1 MTSLNHLTFKTQ
13 GYLKIITANTNYH
26 NLFKL
31 KQNDNNSYIIRGSYL
46 SPYAKSVLE
55 NNVNLI
61 DGLVFDGTFKVLK
74 HYVTC
79 IITAISFNT
88 SIPIGFTFSSFEDD
102 ALYENIFKTFFEMAN
117 IDISQF

>member
-1 MTSLNHLTFKTQ
+1 MKSLNHLTFKTQ

-61 DGLVFDGTFKVLK
+61 DSEIFDGTFKVLK

-79 IITAISFNT
+79 IITTISFNT
-88 SIPIGFTFSSFEDD
+88 SILIGFTF
-102 ALYENIFKTFFEMAN
+102 
-117 IDISQF
+117 